1 MLEGRVQRTRAAG
14 EDVRGQASETKTSP
28 RSAWRGPAPLTAP
41 RSCEHRRSAAEVRAQ
56 GPPGSPPAAAARAH
70 LRAVSLPI
78 WEPRARGQ
86 SGRVRRGRRRAA
98 GGDAPRGSAG
108 TPRRRSVPPS
118 SPLYPGPPSSA
129 APLRPPHKFSRAA
142 PRRAPPLARFSSA
155 GPAAVPH
162 RAAGSPGA
170 ASAVGPRPVPP
181 AAASCA
187 PRRHRLRRHPRRSSS
202 SSSFAVAAAFS
213 SLQPRPKPIPP
224 PPGPAGRR
232 LRTTRCD
239 GGGGVPPRPGSGG
252 RAARGT
258 RMGGGVPERAGGGAS
273 L

>member
-1 MLEGRVQRTRAAG
+1 MSGAGRRRQRPARGAPGAAL
-14 EDVRGQASETKTSP
+14 R
-28 RSAWRGPAPLTAP
+28 PLTAR
-41 RSCEHRRSAAEVRAQ
+41 RSCYHRRSAAEVRAQ

-78 WEPRARGQ
+78 REPRDWGQ
-86 SGRVRRGRRRAA
+86 SGRVRRGRRRDA

-108 TPRRRSVPPS
+108 TSWWRLVPPS
-118 SPLYPGPPSSA
+118 NPLYPGP
-129 APLRPPHKFSRAA
+129 RPPPPLSRLPTSSLAPPT

-170 ASAVGPRPVPP
+170 ASSAGPRPVPR

-187 PRRHRLRRHPRRSSS
+187 PRRHRLRRHPRLSSS
-202 SSSFAVAAAFS
+202 SSLAAAAAAAFA
-213 SLQPRPKPIPP
+213 SLQPRPKPIPPP

-232 LRTTRCD
+232 LRTTRRD

-258 RMGGGVPERAGGGAS
+258 RVGGGVPERAGGGVS